1 MAQKPKKPP
10 YSWFRWQMRPRI
22 YDEEQFAAKKG
33 TKNVSVED
41 EKEKNNSTEISQ
53 GESSKE
59 NSILNKGNEENEEN
73 REGLEETL
81 DENGKEQGKKEK
93 IELEKGDL
101 FAMIMSAMLTIF
113 PVCVG
118 LLLLIV
124 LLAYF
129 LFFH

>member
-22 YDEEQFAAKKG
+22 YEEEQFAAKRG

-41 EKEKNNSTEISQ
+41 EEKNYSKETSR
-53 GESSKE
+53 GESSEE
-59 NSILNKGNEENEEN
+59 NTELNKENEENEE
-73 REGLEETL
+73 GL
-81 DENGKEQGKKEK
+81 DENGKEKGEKEGKEEQ

-113 PVCVG
+113 PICVG

-129 LFFH
+129 LFIH

>member
-22 YDEEQFAAKKG
+22 YDEEQFAAKRG
-33 TKNVSVED
+33 IKNVSAED
-41 EKEKNNSTEISQ
+41 EEENNSTEISQ
-53 GESSKE
+53 GESSGENTELNKE
-59 NSILNKGNEENEEN
+59 NGENE
-73 REGLEETL
+73 EGLEENIY
-81 DENGKEQGKKEK
+81 ENGKEKGRKEGKEEQ

-113 PVCVG
+113 PICVG